1 MKIENVGPREEL
13 RLSQVCNLRTI
24 TTKYILN
31 QILKRNLRL
40 LSQRLTEFTAVE
52 AADIHGMDFY
62 VLDCID
68 SWVGSGDLLQQ
79 VGTHDFLYICTPDGG
94 GYRLTT
100 GSQVDTYS
108 RLH

>member
-1 MKIENVGPREEL
+1 V
-13 RLSQVCNLRTI
+13 T
-24 TTKYILN
+24 
-31 QILKRNLRL
+31 
-40 LSQRLTEFTAVE
+40 

-68 SWVGSGDLLQQ
+68 CWVGSGDLLQQ
-79 VGTHDFLYICTPDGG
+79 VGTQDFLYICTPDGG
-94 GYRLTT
+94 GYRRTT